1 MRKQITLYEGKQ
13 CFWFG
18 RDKENSMKRKSRD
31 RCLTYSEPSV
41 VEDGGS
47 VVLKIISEK
56 ED

>member
-1 MRKQITLYEGKQ
+1 
-13 CFWFG
+13 
-18 RDKENSMKRKSRD
+18 MKRKSRD